1 MFANKSQY
9 AWKRAMKPLDLADLD
24 RLYKPPGKLVLEKSL
39 DHVEKHGRAFIG
51 LSTFCVISS
60 AGPDGSI
67 DVSPRGGEPGFV
79 HVSED
84 GRTLYLP
91 DRPGNN
97 RLDNIRNLLSGPGH
111 IGMMFMIP
119 GFDDVYRVNGRASAT
134 DDPELFKQFV
144 EFGKEPRLILVVAVE
159 EAFLHCPKAIMRAR
173 LWDPEAQVERSALP
187 SGAEMVM
194 DQLNLG
200 KPQVSNEAII
210 ESYKTQ
216 L

>member
-1 MFANKSQY
+1 
-9 AWKRAMKPLDLADLD
+9 MKTLDLAGLD
-24 RLYKPPGKLVLEKSL
+24 ELYRQPGKLVLDKVL

-51 LSTFCVISS
+51 LSPFCVVSS
-60 AGPDGSI
+60 AGPDGAI

-97 RLDNIRNLLSGPGH
+97 RLDTLRNLLSGPGR
-111 IGMMFMIP
+111 IGLMFMIP
-119 GFDDVYRVNGRASAT
+119 GFDDVLRVNGRASAT
-134 DDPELFKQFV
+134 ADPDLLAKFV
-144 EFGKEPRLILVVAVE
+144 EFGKTPRLVLMIAVE

-173 LWDPEAQVERSALP
+173 LWEADAQVERSALP
-187 SGAEMVM
+187 SGAEMIFE
-194 DQLNLG
+194 QLEMG
-200 KPQVSNEAII
+200 KVPVPNEQII
-210 ESYKTQ
+210 ASYKEQ

>member
-1 MFANKSQY
+1 
-9 AWKRAMKPLDLADLD
+9 MKTLQLADID
-24 RLYKPPGKLVLEKSL
+24 GLYRAPGKLVLDKVL
-39 DHVEKHGRAFIG
+39 GHVEKHGKSFIA
-51 LSTFCVISS
+51 LSPFCVISS
-60 AGPDGSI
+60 AGPNGAI

-84 GRTLYLP
+84 GKTLFLP

-97 RLDNIRNLLSGPGH
+97 RLDNIRNLLTGPGW

-119 GFDDVYRVNGRASAT
+119 GFDDVFRVNGRASAS
-134 DDPELFKQFV
+134 DEAALLAQFV
-144 EFGKEPRLILVVAVE
+144 EFGKTPRLVLSIAVE
-159 EAFLHCPKAIMRAR
+159 EAFFHCPKAIMRAK
-173 LWDPEAQVERSALP
+173 LWEPEAQVERSALP

-194 DQLNLG
+194 DQLQLG
-200 KPQVSNEAII
+200 KPQVSDEVII

>member
-1 MFANKSQY
+1 
-9 AWKRAMKPLDLADLD
+9 MKTLELADLD
-24 RLYKPPGKLVLEKSL
+24 QLYKPPGKLVLQKALSE
-39 DHVEKHGRAFIG
+39 VEKHGRSFIA
-51 LSTFCVISS
+51 LSPFCVVSS
-60 AGPDGSI
+60 AGPDGAV

-97 RLDNIRNLLSGPGH
+97 RLDTIRNLLAGPGR
-111 IGMMFMIP
+111 IGLMFMIP

-134 DDPELFKQFV
+134 DDADLLSQFV
-144 EFGKEPRLILVVAVE
+144 EFGKTPRLILQIAVE
-159 EAFLHCPKAIMRAR
+159 EAFFHCPKAIMRGR
-173 LWDPEAQVERSALP
+173 LWDPEARLDRSALP
-187 SGAEMVM
+187 TLAEMIF

-200 KPQVSNEAII
+200 KVPIPEEQIQAD
-210 ESYKTQ
+210 YKQQ

>member
-1 MFANKSQY
+1 
-9 AWKRAMKPLDLADLD
+9 MKTLQLADIDGLYRAPGQRVLD
-24 RLYKPPGKLVLEKSL
+24 KVLN
-39 DHVEKHGRAFIG
+39 HVEKHGKSFIA
-51 LSTFCVISS
+51 LSPFCVISS
-60 AGPDGSI
+60 AGPDGAI

-84 GRTLYLP
+84 GETIFLP

-97 RLDNIRNLLSGPGH
+97 RLDNIRNLLAGPGA

-119 GFDDVYRVNGRASAT
+119 GFDDVFRVNGRASAT
-134 DDPELFKQFV
+134 DDADLLAQFV
-144 EFGKEPRLILVVAVE
+144 EFGKIPRLVLSIAVE
-159 EAFLHCPKAIMRAR
+159 EAFFHCPKAIMRAK
-173 LWDPEAQVERSALP
+173 LWEAEAQVDRSALP

-194 DQLNLG
+194 DQLQLG
-200 KPQVSNEAII
+200 KPQVSNEVII

>member
-1 MFANKSQY
+1 
-9 AWKRAMKPLDLADLD
+9 MKTLDLAGLD
-24 RLYKPPGKLVLEKSL
+24 EFYRQPGKLVLDKVL

-51 LSTFCVISS
+51 LSPFCVVSS
-60 AGPDGSI
+60 AGPDGAI

-97 RLDNIRNLLSGPGH
+97 RLDTIRNLLSGPGR
-111 IGMMFMIP
+111 IGLMFMIP
-119 GFDDVYRVNGRASAT
+119 GFDDVLRVNGRASAT
-134 DDPELFKQFV
+134 ADPELLAKFV
-144 EFGKEPRLILVVAVE
+144 EFGKTPRLVVMIAVE

-173 LWDPEAQVERSALP
+173 LWEADAQVERSALP
-187 SGAEMVM
+187 SGAEMIFE
-194 DQLNLG
+194 QLEMG
-200 KPQVSNEAII
+200 KVPVPNEQII
-210 ESYKTQ
+210 ASYKEQ

>member
-1 MFANKSQY
+1 
-9 AWKRAMKPLDLADLD
+9 MKTLDLAGIDE
-24 RLYKPPGKLVLEKSL
+24 LYKQPGKLVLDKVL

-51 LSTFCVISS
+51 LSPFCVVSS
-60 AGPDGSI
+60 SGPDGAV

-97 RLDNIRNLLSGPGH
+97 RLDTIRNLLSGPGR
-111 IGMMFMIP
+111 IGLMFMIP
-119 GFDDVYRVNGRASAT
+119 GFDDVLRVNGRASAT
-134 DDPELFKQFV
+134 ADPDLLAKFV
-144 EFGKEPRLILVVAVE
+144 EFGKTPRLVLMVAVD

-173 LWDPEAQVERSALP
+173 LWEADAQVERSALP
-187 SGAEMVM
+187 SGAEMIFE
-194 DQLNLG
+194 QLEMG
-200 KPQVSNEAII
+200 KVPVPNEQII
-210 ESYKTQ
+210 ASYKEQ

>member
-1 MFANKSQY
+1 
-9 AWKRAMKPLDLADLD
+9 MKTLDLADID
-24 RLYKPPGKLVLEKSL
+24 RLYKPPGKLVLDKAL
-39 DHVEKHGRAFIG
+39 DHVEKHGRSFIG
-51 LSTFCVISS
+51 LSPFCVVSS
-60 AGPDGSI
+60 AGPDGSV

-97 RLDNIRNLLSGPGH
+97 RLDTIRNLLGGTGR
-111 IGMMFMIP
+111 IGLMFMIP
-119 GFDDVYRVNGRASAT
+119 GLDDVYRVNGKVSAT
-134 DDPELFKQFV
+134 DDPELLGQFV
-144 EFGKEPRLILVVAVE
+144 EFGKTPRLVLMVAVE
-159 EAFLHCPKAIMRAR
+159 EAFLHCPKAIMRGR

-187 SGAEMVM
+187 SGAEMIF
-194 DQLNLG
+194 DQLQMG
-200 KPQVSNEAII
+200 KPPISDEAII

>member
-1 MFANKSQY
+1 
-9 AWKRAMKPLDLADLD
+9 MKTLDLAGLD
-24 RLYKPPGKLVLEKSL
+24 ELYRQPGKLVLDKVL

-51 LSTFCVISS
+51 LSPFCVVSS
-60 AGPDGSI
+60 SGPDGAV

-97 RLDNIRNLLSGPGH
+97 RLDTIRNLLSGPGR
-111 IGMMFMIP
+111 IGLMFMIP
-119 GFDDVYRVNGRASAT
+119 GFDDVLRVNGRASAT
-134 DDPELFKQFV
+134 ADPDLLAKFV
-144 EFGKEPRLILVVAVE
+144 EFGKTPRLVLMVAVE

-173 LWDPEAQVERSALP
+173 LWEAQAQVERTALP
-187 SGAEMVM
+187 SGAEMIF
-194 DQLNLG
+194 DQLNMG
-200 KPQVSNEAII
+200 KVPVPDEQII
-210 ESYKTQ
+210 ASYREQ

>member
-1 MFANKSQY
+1 VGD
-9 AWKRAMKPLDLADLD
+9 LTLADLD
-24 RLYKPPGKLVLEKSL
+24 TLYRQPPSLVKQKSL
-39 DHVEKHGRAFIG
+39 DHVDKHGRAFIG
-51 LSTFCVISS
+51 LSPFCVISA
-60 AGPDGSI
+60 AGPDGSM

-97 RLDNIRNLLSGPGH
+97 RLDTLRNLLGGDGR

-119 GFDDVYRVNGRASAT
+119 GFDDVYRVNGVVSMSAE
-134 DDPELFKQFV
+134 PELLKQFE
-144 EFGKEPRLILVVAVE
+144 EFGKLPRLVVQITVE
-159 EAFLHCPKAIMRAR
+159 EAFLHCPKAIMRGR
-173 LWDPEAQVERSALP
+173 LWDPEAQVPRERLP
-187 SGAEMVM
+187 SGAEMIF

-200 KPQVSNEAII
+200 KVPVSNELII
-210 ESYKTQ
+210 ADYKTQ